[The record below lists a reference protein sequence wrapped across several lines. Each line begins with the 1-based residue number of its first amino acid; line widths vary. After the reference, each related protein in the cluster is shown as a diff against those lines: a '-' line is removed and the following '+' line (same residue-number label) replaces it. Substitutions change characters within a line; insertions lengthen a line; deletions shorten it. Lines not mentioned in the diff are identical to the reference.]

1 MLIQIL
7 LHTPAWVFVLF
18 AALLW
23 LGTRQLSA
31 SAMPLWRVTA
41 MPVAM
46 VMLAVYGVVTAF
58 GHSPAGLGGL
68 LCWAL
73 AAAAVAQAVQRRPL
87 HEQVRYDA
95 ATRRVQ
101 LPGSW
106 VPLLLIMGIF
116 LTKYGVGVLLALHPG
131 YARHAT
137 FALGISTLYGLFSG
151 LFAGRALR
159 LWRLVR
165 RSRTTTVPAGSLS
178 A

>member
-7 LHTPAWVFVLF
+7 THTPAWVFVLF

-23 LGTRQLSA
+23 LGTRQLRAGS
-31 SAMPLWRVTA
+31 MPLWRVTA

-46 VMLAVYGVVTAF
+46 VLLAVYGVVTAF
-58 GHSPAGLGGL
+58 GLGAL

-73 AAAAVAQAVQRRPL
+73 AAVPVALLVRRRPL
-87 HEQVRYDA
+87 SASVRYDA
-95 ATRRVQ
+95 AARRVQ
-101 LPGSW
+101 QPGSW

-116 LTKYGVGVLLALHPG
+116 MTKYSVGVLLALHPA
-131 YARHAT
+131 YAQHLG
-137 FALGISTLYGLFSG
+137 FAWGISTLYGLFSG

-165 RSRTTTVPAGSLS
+165 HGGAGTAPSHAVS